1 MIWKNRYTVSNSSK
15 HFFFINAYLVDQRHF
30 VDCLVSKTIHQ
41 HTVAEVTFYC
51 KLAYQAQLGKESVLL
66 LLCLYFFGGF
76 LRPNPRMKGEIE
88 PIVIAIDEKMKH
100 T

>member
-15 HFFFINAYLVDQRHF
+15 HFFFVNAYLVDQRHF
-30 VDCLVSKTIHQ
+30 VVCLVSKTRHQ

-76 LRPNPRMKGEIE
+76 KTKPQNERE
-88 PIVIAIDEKMKH
+88 D
-100 T
+100 